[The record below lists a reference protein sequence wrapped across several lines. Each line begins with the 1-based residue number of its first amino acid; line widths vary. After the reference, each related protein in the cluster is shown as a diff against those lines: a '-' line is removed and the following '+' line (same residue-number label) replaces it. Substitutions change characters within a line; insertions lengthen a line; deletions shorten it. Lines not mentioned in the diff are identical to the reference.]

1 MWERWLA
8 RGAVPRR
15 PASPAVRPA
24 GWLGRGPALGAS
36 ATPGGCGSL
45 SCGRP
50 PGPGC
55 HQAERCRPAAPQSR
69 PARAT
74 RALPPNGCPGAGA
87 PPRVLGGARPPAK
100 VTRVPAP
107 GNARAWNATAMD
119 SGSLGLQVGKLR
131 PEGSG
136 DSPRSAAT
144 TRC

>member
-1 MWERWLA
+1 MWERRLA

-119 SGSLGLQVGKLR
+119 SGRLGLQVGKLR